1 MTLTANTAIARV
13 PMIGRATL
21 DMTLART
28 LSLATIGTCPA
39 DAAPRPFWLATPCP
53 PWCVAPHTD
62 TDMAEDRVHEST
74 GYEVVLT
81 LEPWGEYADE
91 HGPAHMFV
99 HLNRH
104 YRELGPH
111 ITVSVNGRS
120 DITFTLAEAAE
131 LAAAIEHQEYRAA
144 MFWETCP
151 ETSRPYWQDRP
162 CPSWCDALHE
172 DTDEPGPGRVHI
184 SDYQMVTLTLEDAD
198 LFPLTGGALR
208 AQPQSILVR
217 LEQGHREYEALVCLV
232 YRDEY
237 YELTPGEAQQLGQIL
252 NALVTEAA
260 KSGAVQQ

>member
-1 MTLTANTAIARV
+1 MTITATAQI
-13 PMIGRATL
+13 PMIGRTTL

-39 DAAPRPFWLATPCP
+39 DAAPLPFWLDRACP
-53 PWCVAPHTD
+53 GWCIAPHDD

-74 GYEVVLT
+74 SNEVVLQ

-99 HLNRH
+99 YLNEH

-120 DITFTLAEAAE
+120 DLKFTLAEAAE
-131 LAAAIEHQEYRAA
+131 LAAAFEGLGYRAA
-144 MFWETCP
+144 KFWETYP

-184 SDYQMVTLTLEDAD
+184 SDYQTVTLTLEDAD
-198 LFPLTGGALR
+198 VFPLAGGGLR

-217 LEQGHREYEALVCLV
+217 LEQGYREYEALVCLV
-232 YRDEY
+232 IRDEY
-237 YELTPGEAQQLGQIL
+237 YKLTFTEAQQLGQIL
-252 NALVTEAA
+252 RTLVTEAA
-260 KSGAVQQ
+260 ESGAVRP